1 MKKEEALK
9 IILQSADLY
18 QNNLCD
24 QTLLIISADKSMK
37 KTYAVEV
44 LFEKTNFM
52 HLTGIKFKK
61 GANLP
66 PDTFYT
72 RCLSRRLSVKD
83 FELSTDG
90 TTEMKLRVLPK
101 IVASESLSANMI
113 GDYHDRKPALITD
126 KLAGNIKGCIGLVY
140 DTGRKN
146 YAPNTVLNLDMR
158 SSVINQ
164 QRIIAVYKKHKSD
177 EFYSNLVYKAKKIN
191 WSKIKYPDTYD
202 YIPVPEPQSVLSV

>member
-1 MKKEEALK
+1 
-9 IILQSADLY
+9 
-18 QNNLCD
+18 
-24 QTLLIISADKSMK
+24 
-37 KTYAVEV
+37 
-44 LFEKTNFM
+44 M

-113 GDYHDRKPALITD
+113 GDYRDRKPALITD
-126 KLAGNIKGCIGLVY
+126 KLAGNIQGCIGLVY
-140 DTGRKN
+140 DTGRNN

-177 EFYSNLVYKAKKIN
+177 KFYSKLVYKAKNID
-191 WSKIKYPDTYD
+191 WSKIKYPDTYS
-202 YIPVPEPQSVLSV
+202 YIPVPEPQSILSV